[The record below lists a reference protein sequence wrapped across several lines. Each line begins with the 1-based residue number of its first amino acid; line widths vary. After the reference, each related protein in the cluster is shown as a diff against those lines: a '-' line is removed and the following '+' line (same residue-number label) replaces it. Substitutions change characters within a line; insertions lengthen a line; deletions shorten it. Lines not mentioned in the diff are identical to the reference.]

1 MEVPWYTVDKIK
13 NLLNSFTFTCTHVF
27 TFTCSLH
34 QNLVRKRECQRKGH
48 VGVKFP
54 IFCYKFGGDSR
65 DVGPSDSKGLQQH
78 QQRVVPYITYII
90 NFVTIMTI

>member
-1 MEVPWYTVDKIK
+1 MSCTGYIK
-13 NLLNSFTFTCTHVF
+13 RTYRGNKSIFQRIKC
-27 TFTCSLH
+27 TCSLH